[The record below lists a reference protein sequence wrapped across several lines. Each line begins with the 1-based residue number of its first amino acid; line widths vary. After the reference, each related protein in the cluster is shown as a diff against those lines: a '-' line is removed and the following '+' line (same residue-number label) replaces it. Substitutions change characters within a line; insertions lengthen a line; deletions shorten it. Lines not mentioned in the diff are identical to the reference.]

1 MLGYGDSQWRGDD
14 SGEMGTHLQSI
25 GVGSDFEIDD
35 FRVHFTGVLVK
46 STSGQF
52 KAWGTKSV
60 SVIVSVYHQ
69 YSDPNCL
76 DSLSKYVQWNSI
88 QCQW

>member
-1 MLGYGDSQWRGDD
+1 MLGYGDSQMRGDE
-14 SGEMGTHLQSI
+14 SGEMGTQLQSI
-25 GVGSDFEIDD
+25 DVGTDFEIDD

-60 SVIVSVYHQ
+60 SVLVSLIVSR
-69 YSDPNCL
+69 
-76 DSLSKYVQWNSI
+76 LSKYV
-88 QCQW
+88 